1 VREGDGSELR
11 HALLGTKVSLKFSV
25 VKVLDYRGRW
35 EELERSN
42 NPFAIVVMAYLRMF
56 ETRRDPR
63 KRLEWKLILTRMLY
77 DRGYSE
83 RDVVDLFRFLDW
95 LMFLPDDLQH
105 EYRDELE
112 RFEEERKMPYVTTI
126 ERMGIEKGR
135 EQGVQQGSAEIVVGL
150 LQMRLGVLD
159 EKTLL
164 AVRALTF
171 ERIRELS
178 VALLNFSSTDDL
190 ADWLREHASSQ

>member
-1 VREGDGSELR
+1 M
-11 HALLGTKVSLKFSV
+11 
-25 VKVLDYRGRW
+25 
-35 EELERSN
+35 ERSN